1 MRMIQEEWAH
11 HRLHRPAIGV
21 VYYSPLL
28 VTSQSEKS
36 IVPSSCSAFLEK
48 LRKIIA
54 NPRPRHLFDCFLPS
68 HQPSHCY
75 VADLL
80 LIGILLLLLLHTPS
94 LTRATHTLV
103 CLSLRNSKRQASS
116 CPSSTTTQPHSLNQ
130 SCSRQTRLLKLLP
143 FRPLSL
149 LRSSAQSQSTP
160 RRRECAR

>member
-1 MRMIQEEWAH
+1 MRLIQEEWAH

-21 VYYSPLL
+21 VYYSSPSSPH
-28 VTSQSEKS
+28 SQKFS

-80 LIGILLLLLLHTPS
+80 LIGILLLLLHTPS
-94 LTRATHTLV
+94 HTRDTHAS
-103 CLSLRNSKRQASS
+103 LSFAEKPKKTSLFLPFFNYN
-116 CPSSTTTQPHSLNQ
+116 STTLTQSIMFSSNKAAQVAAISATLAASLV
-130 SCSRQTRLLKLLP
+130 
-143 FRPLSL
+143 
-149 LRSSAQSQSTP
+149 SAVTINTP
-160 RRRECAR
+160 SA